1 MPHGHCYLWTPAM
14 VWAQVASNGL
24 IGLAY
29 FSISATLVLLV
40 QKVKLP
46 FSWVYIAFGLFIL
59 ACGMTHFMEVV
70 TMWHP
75 IYWVDAGLRVLTA
88 AASIGT
94 AVLILPLVPKALAL
108 AEVSGLARERGEQ
121 LAISVEELV
130 AANDLLLREQAERA
144 RLAAENATLVE
155 RARTH
160 EFQERFL
167 AVLGHDLK
175 NPLAAIGMGA
185 ALLRQQHADEGDQK
199 VLKRID
205 KSATRMT
212 RMIDQILDLTRSR
225 LGGGMEMNVR
235 DIELNPVLAQVV
247 DELQGA
253 YPKSSVIF
261 ECPPHSVRGAWDP
274 DRLGQVFSNLVG
286 NAIQHGLEGSAV
298 VVSIHDKHFEVVVT
312 VHNEGTPI
320 PQELL
325 AKLFDP
331 FRRGARESRTSRT
344 AGLGLGLYI
353 SREIVLAHGGS
364 IKAASTVEGTTFRVS
379 LPLPAAAALS

>member
-14 VWAQVASNGL
+14 VWSQVASNGL
-24 IGLAY
+24 IGAAY
-29 FSISATLVLLV
+29 FSISATLALLV

-46 FSWVYIAFGLFIL
+46 FSWVYVAFGVFIL
-59 ACGMTHFMEVV
+59 ACGVTHFMEVV

-75 IYWVDAGLRVLTA
+75 IYWIDAGLRILTA

-94 AVLILPLVPKALAL
+94 AVLILPLLPKALAL
-108 AEVSGLARERGEQ
+108 AKVSDLARERGEQ
-121 LAISVEELV
+121 LAISVEKLV
-130 AANDLLLREQAERA
+130 AANGLLLREQTERA

-167 AVLGHDLK
+167 AVLGHDLR
-175 NPLAAIGMGA
+175 NPLAAIEMGA
-185 ALLRQQHADEGDQK
+185 ALLRNQCAAEGDQK
-199 VLKRID
+199 ILKRID
-205 KSATRMT
+205 TSATRMT

-225 LGGGMEMNVR
+225 LGGGLEMNVR
-235 DIELNPVLAQVV
+235 EIELNPVLTQVV

-253 YPKSSVIF
+253 YPKRSVVLEF
-261 ECPPHSVRGAWDP
+261 PQHAVRGVWDP

-286 NAIQHGLEGSAV
+286 NAIQHGPEGSAV
-298 VVSIHDKHFEVVVT
+298 VVGVHDNHFEVVIT
-312 VHNEGTPI
+312 VHNAGKPI

-331 FRRGARESRTSRT
+331 FRRGVRDSRTSRT

-353 SREIVLAHGGS
+353 SREIVLAHRGT
-364 IKAASTVEGTTFRVS
+364 IEAVSTVEGTTFRVS
-379 LPLPAAAALS
+379 LPRPASAALS